1 MSNFLET
8 YTTKIKTW
16 ANGKFCTEDGVRE
29 LIDSM
34 LYPLDTLCAD
44 LEFQVTSGQNLTL
57 WGGTSGTF
65 WGKIDWGDSITTPFY
80 TANPNHVYSTAGTYR
95 VKVYGSFPT
104 FNTSNAD
111 SISMASLRKII
122 TLRNLTALNAGFA
135 NCTGLTT
142 LESGFFD
149 DCPLVT
155 SLDSCFYNCTSLVL
169 RGDEFTLST
178 LSGRQMWFAYC
189 FYTASTS
196 NQVAGTAPELW
207 NAGLAS
213 GSDTTRCFYNRTL
226 LSNYADIPAGWK

>member
-34 LYPLDTLCAD
+34 VYPLCAD

-65 WGKIDWGDSITTPFY
+65 GGGIDWGDSITTPFY
-80 TANPNHVYSTAGTYR
+80 TAKPNHVYSTAGTYR

-104 FNTSNAD
+104 FVNNAND
-111 SISMASLRKII
+111 LISMASLRKII
-122 TLRNLTALNAGFA
+122 TLRNLTDLNSGFMA
-135 NCTGLTT
+135 CTGLTT

-155 SLDSCFYNCTSLVL
+155 NLNSCFRDCTSLVL

-178 LSGRQMWFAYC
+178 LSGRSINFRYC
-189 FYTASTS
+189 FSAASTS

-213 GSDTTRCFYNRTL
+213 GSTTTQCFYNRTL

>member
-34 LYPLDTLCAD
+34 LYPLCAD

-65 WGKIDWGDSITTPFY
+65 SGKIDWGDSITTPFY

-104 FNTSNAD
+104 FTSSND
-111 SISMASLRKII
+111 LISMASLRKII
-122 TLRNLTALNAGFA
+122 TLRNLTDLTFGFQD
-135 NCTGLTT
+135 CTGLTT

-155 SLDSCFYNCTSLVL
+155 ALDNCFENCTSLVL

-178 LSGRQMWFAYC
+178 LSGRQMIFENCFAVG
-189 FYTASTS
+189 STS
-196 NQVAGTAPELW
+196 DQVAGTAPELW

-213 GSDTTRCFYNRTL
+213 GSSTTGCFGNRTL
-226 LSNYADIPAGWK
+226 LSNYADIPAEWK

>member
-34 LYPLDTLCAD
+34 FYPLCAD

-65 WGKIDWGDSITTPFY
+65 LGKIDWGDSITTPFN
-80 TANPNHVYSTAGTYR
+80 TKNPNHVYSTAGTYR
-95 VKVYGSFPT
+95 VKVYGNFPT
-104 FNTSNAD
+104 FANSD
-111 SISMASLRKII
+111 DIISRDSLRKII
-122 TLRNLTALNAGFA
+122 TLRNLTGLNRGFW

-155 SLDSCFYNCTSLVL
+155 DLT
-169 RGDEFTLST
+169 
-178 LSGRQMWFAYC
+178 YC
-189 FYTASTS
+189 FA
-196 NQVAGTAPELW
+196 
-207 NAGLAS
+207 
-213 GSDTTRCFYNRTL
+213 RC
-226 LSNYADIPAGWK
+226 